1 MLLAGDIGGTKTHL
15 AVILS
20 AIRGGLCLAHET

>member
-15 AVILS
+15 AIIS
-20 AIRGGLCLAHET
+20 PEIGPAPAAG